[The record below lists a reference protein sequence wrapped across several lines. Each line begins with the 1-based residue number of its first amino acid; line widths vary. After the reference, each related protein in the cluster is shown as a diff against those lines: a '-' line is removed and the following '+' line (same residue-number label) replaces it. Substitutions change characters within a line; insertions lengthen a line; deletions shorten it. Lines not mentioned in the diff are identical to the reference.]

1 MCRAADEPS
10 ANDFES
16 LAAWSASIAK
26 RRPGN
31 VLRFINLLPNYAPP
45 GALSGNS
52 TAPMSY
58 GEYVEAYIKAVDPQL
73 LCMDHCESSVADM
86 EGAGKPPSH
95 P

>member
-1 MCRAADEPS
+1 
-10 ANDFES
+10 
-16 LAAWSASIAK
+16 
-26 RRPGN
+26 

-58 GEYVEAYIKAVDPQL
+58 GEYVQAYIKAVDPQL

-86 EGAGKPPSH
+86 EGVGKIPQPSPPRRRRRRRPASLH
-95 P
+95 HM